1 LARHGV
7 LRGDDQDELLDI
19 AAGLVK
25 HSLPAGRRVAVISP
39 SGGTGV
45 WLADACARFGL
56 EVPEIDPERQA
67 RLRAIMPAYGSPVN
81 PVDLTGQGAGG
92 GQGAASFV
100 DALNILHDAPYIDAF
115 ILAGSFAH
123 EARLKREGEAIRD
136 FARGPKPVLL
146 HSYTLVSDASRALLD
161 GLGLHCFATATGTVR
176 ALAAMAQYQDFL
188 EGTRPALLAPPQA
201 LALAPEVATL
211 LKGQQG
217 GLAEYEAKNIL
228 RAAGLTM
235 PPHILA
241 RTAEDAAAAQARF
254 GTAVALKI
262 QSREIPHK
270 TEASGIALDIKDGA
284 AANSAFD
291 RIMAAARGFAPA
303 AALSGV
309 LVEPMAMPG
318 VEMILGVRRDRDFG
332 HMIMVGFGGIHVE
345 VLRDVTF
352 APAPVSPAEALAM
365 LRRLRA
371 FALLEGVR
379 GSAAADIP
387 ALAGLISRVSEFGA
401 SLGDR
406 LQELD
411 LNPVRVHA
419 AGEGC
424 SVLDALM
431 ILSSE
436 REKTA

>member
-1 LARHGV
+1 
-7 LRGDDQDELLDI
+7 
-19 AAGLVK
+19 
-25 HSLPAGRRVAVISP
+25 
-39 SGGTGV
+39 
-45 WLADACARFGL
+45 
-56 EVPEIDPERQA
+56 
-67 RLRAIMPAYGSPVN
+67 
-81 PVDLTGQGAGG
+81 
-92 GQGAASFV
+92 
-100 DALNILHDAPYIDAF
+100 
-115 ILAGSFAH
+115 
-123 EARLKREGEAIRD
+123 
-136 FARGPKPVLL
+136 
-146 HSYTLVSDASRALLD
+146 
-161 GLGLHCFATATGTVR
+161 
-176 ALAAMAQYQDFL
+176 
-188 EGTRPALLAPPQA
+188 
-201 LALAPEVATL
+201 
-211 LKGQQG
+211 
-217 GLAEYEAKNIL
+217 
-228 RAAGLTM
+228 
-235 PPHILA
+235 
-241 RTAEDAAAAQARF
+241 
-254 GTAVALKI
+254 
-262 QSREIPHK
+262 
-270 TEASGIALDIKDGA
+270 
-284 AANSAFD
+284 
-291 RIMAAARGFAPA
+291 
-303 AALSGV
+303 
-309 LVEPMAMPG
+309 MAMPG

-436 REKTA
+436 KGKTA